1 MGQPIKTFSMQLFTV
16 PSLYSFGKWKT
27 YQHLHYCH
35 GNAHSSSAWRTEKQ
49 TDDHMGFLVLVWEKH
64 RNRLMIT
71 WAFLSLCEKNTETDW
86 SPHRLSCLCVRKTE
100 TDWSPHWL
108 SCLCVRKTQ
117 KQTDHHV
124 GFLVCVRK
132 TKTDWSPHRLS
143 CLCVRKTLGVWSTG
157 GGWEADLKLSTQVKK
172 DSTTHETSKL
182 TGFSFWV

>member
-86 SPHRLSCLCVRKTE
+86 SSHGLSC
-100 TDWSPHWL
+100 P
-108 SCLCVRKTQ
+108 CVRKTQ
-117 KQTDHHV
+117 KQTDHHT

-172 DSTTHETSKL
+172 DSTTQETSKL